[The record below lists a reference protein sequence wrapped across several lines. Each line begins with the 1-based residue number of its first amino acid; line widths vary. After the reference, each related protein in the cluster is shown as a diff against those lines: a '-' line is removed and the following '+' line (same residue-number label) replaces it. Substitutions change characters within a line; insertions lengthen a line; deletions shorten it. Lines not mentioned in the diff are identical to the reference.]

1 MDTTRE
7 AMMARADADRD
18 RITEWLASW
27 MESGKPKAFT
37 KDQYRQLA
45 TAQLGNFSK
54 AAFDFAWIAAIET
67 TGRQDWYIPKT
78 RTQEIK
84 Q

>member
-1 MDTTRE
+1 METNRDV
-7 AMMARADADRD
+7 MMARVDAERD
-18 RITEWLASW
+18 RLTKWLASR
-27 MESGKPKAFT
+27 MTGGKPKAFT

-45 TAQLGNFSK
+45 TAQFGTFSK

-67 TGRQDWYIPKT
+67 TGRRDWYSPKP

>member
-1 MDTTRE
+1 MI
-7 AMMARADADRD
+7 AKAVADRD
-18 RITEWLASW
+18 RIIEWLAPW

-37 KDQYRQLA
+37 KDQYRQLV
-45 TAQLGNFSK
+45 TAELGNFSK

-67 TGRQDWYIPKT
+67 AGRQDWYNPKP